1 MRSGI
6 AIGLAMSLVICVGVA
21 RGEDSVQ
28 GTWKLSSGEAQGQ
41 ALTAKEIKNAKLVIK
56 GDEYHFTLD
65 GGEAITGVQSLDP
78 TAKLKA
84 IDIKDASGENKGKTC
99 LGIYELKGDEF
110 RVAFAQ
116 PGQPRPTKFST
127 AADSGN
133 WVHVWKRVK
142 E

>member
-1 MRSGI
+1 MRIGI
-6 AIGLAMSLVICVGVA
+6 AIGLAMSLVACVDVA

-28 GTWKLSSGEAQGQ
+28 GTWKLISGEAQGK
-41 ALTAKEIKNAKLVIK
+41 ALAEKDIKNAKLVIK

-65 GGEAITGVQSLDP
+65 GGEAITGTQTLDS
-78 TAKLKA
+78 TAKIKT
-84 IDIKDASGENKGKTC
+84 IDIKDASGANKGKTC

-110 RVAFAQ
+110 RVSFA
-116 PGQPRPTKFST
+116 PAGNARPTKFST
-127 AADSGN
+127 APDSGN